1 MIVLLNIPN
10 RWTFGIDVDRLVNL
24 VLDGKKTATT
34 CLYSNVNSAKRVDAW
49 SRLVI
54 PNASNKYN
62 MELSEMLLDGHEY
75 SEDIDIKNNDVIFN
89 YGK

>member
-1 MIVLLNIPN
+1 ML
-10 RWTFGIDVDRLVNL
+10 
-24 VLDGKKTATT
+24 
-34 CLYSNVNSAKRVDAW
+34 
-49 SRLVI
+49 I